1 MNKSQNIICCYEQ
14 PHMDNMLILHS
25 KCDQNVLSKNSPSTV
40 NRSSQYSLNVITGF
54 RVPSPPVSLVMAR
67 RSHDCHVPNRSGGV
81 NQTSPRHS
89 SWEIALPSAW
99 GDLLGFP
106 DALHPWEPSP
116 YPPIGPH
123 TAEIPISTTISHSQ
137 HATRVSRAPRP
148 TVRLVHQV
156 RGFPLI

>member
-1 MNKSQNIICCYEQ
+1 
-14 PHMDNMLILHS
+14 
-25 KCDQNVLSKNSPSTV
+25 
-40 NRSSQYSLNVITGF
+40 
-54 RVPSPPVSLVMAR
+54 MAR
-67 RSHDCHVPNRSGGV
+67 RSHDCHVPNRSGGA

-116 YPPIGPH
+116 YPPIGPR
-123 TAEIPISTTISHSQ
+123 TAEIPISTTRSHSR

-148 TVRLVHQV
+148 TVRLVHRV
-156 RGFPLI
+156 RGFPLIRYPLFFRYANFLFSLCHPLPLLPLSVGDASALPTWTPATLSTGSWGM